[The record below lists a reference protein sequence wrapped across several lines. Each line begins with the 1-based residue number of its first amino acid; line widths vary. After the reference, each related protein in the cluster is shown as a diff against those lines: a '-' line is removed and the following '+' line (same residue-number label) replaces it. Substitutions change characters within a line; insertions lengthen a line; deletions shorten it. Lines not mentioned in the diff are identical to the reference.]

1 MKHTTYLGLGSN
13 LGDRAANLEQS
24 IARLAAAGVETVKRS
39 SLYAT
44 EPLGFGPQN
53 WFLNCVVE
61 ALTELMPRQL
71 LCATQQVERKMG
83 RRRLV
88 RNGPRIVD
96 IDILFYG
103 VTVVRML
110 DLEIPHPLIAG
121 RRFVLMP
128 LREIAPSLRHPT
140 LRATIAEL
148 LAATP
153 DRSEVR
159 RWHSSGA
166 PISPATTDRAG
177 KPEVWSDGNSRER
190 TR

>member
-1 MKHTTYLGLGSN
+1 MKRTIYLGLGSN
-13 LGDRAANLEQS
+13 LGDRAANLEHA
-24 IARLAAAGVETVKRS
+24 IAALAKAGVEPVKRS
-39 SLYAT
+39 SLFAT

-53 WFLNCVVE
+53 WFLNCAVE
-61 ALTELMPRQL
+61 AVTELMPRQL
-71 LCATQQVERKMG
+71 LRATQKVEQEMG

-103 VTVVRML
+103 GSVVRMP
-110 DLEIPHPLIAG
+110 DLEIPHPRIAE

-128 LREIAPSLRHPT
+128 LREIAPGLRHPT

-148 LAATP
+148 LAATL

-159 RWHSSGA
+159 RWHSSEA
-166 PISPATTDRAG
+166 AIDPATTERAG
-177 KPEVWSDGNSRER
+177 APGDRSGQSSREQ
-190 TR
+190 TG

>member
-1 MKHTTYLGLGSN
+1 MKRTIYLGLGSN
-13 LGDRAANLEQS
+13 LGDRAANLEQA
-24 IARLAAAGVETVKRS
+24 IVQLASAGVETVKRS

-61 ALTELMPRQL
+61 AVTELMPRQL
-71 LCATQQVERKMG
+71 LRATQQVERDLG

-103 VTVVRML
+103 ANVISMP
-110 DLEIPHPLIAG
+110 DLEIPHPRIAE
-121 RRFVLMP
+121 RRFVLIP
-128 LREIAPSLRHPT
+128 LREIAPTLRHPT
-140 LRATIAEL
+140 LRCTVAEL

-159 RWHSSGA
+159 RWHA
-166 PISPATTDRAG
+166 PDAPASPATTDDASAPAAPTG
-177 KPEVWSDGNSRER
+177 HDAREQNA
-190 TR
+190 

>member
-1 MKHTTYLGLGSN
+1 MKRTIYLSLGSN
-13 LGDRAANLEQS
+13 LGDRAANLEQ
-24 IARLAAAGVETVKRS
+24 AMAGLAAAGVETVKRS

-53 WFLNCVVE
+53 WFLNCAVE
-61 ALTELMPRQL
+61 ASTELMPRQL
-71 LCATQQVERKMG
+71 LRATQQVERELG

-103 VTVVRML
+103 ASAVSMP
-110 DLEIPHPLIAG
+110 DLEIPHPRIAG
-121 RRFVLMP
+121 RRFVLVP
-128 LREIAPSLRHPT
+128 LREIAQGLRHPR
-140 LRATIAEL
+140 LRCTIAEL

-159 RWHSSGA
+159 RWHPFGA
-166 PISPATTDRAG
+166 AAG
-177 KPEVWSDGNSRER
+177 GEANVLKDSCGDDAREH
-190 TR
+190 TA